1 MTPSAHLVSY
11 RGKSPSVSADAW
23 LAPGVVLVGDVRVE
37 AGASIWFGT
46 VVRAEDGAVVIEQ
59 DANIQDGCVLHA
71 DQGHVLTVG
80 ANTSVGHRAVL
91 HGCTVGRDALV
102 GMGAVVLNDAVIGA
116 GAMLAAGGV
125 VLEGTHIPDGGLAA
139 GVPAKVRRELST
151 EEREQVRQNG
161 RIYTGLRDDYAAI
174 LPTTSEQ
181 R

>member
-1 MTPSAHLVSY
+1 MTPPAHLVSY
-11 RGKSPSVSADAW
+11 RGKSPSVSPEAW

-37 AGASIWFGT
+37 AGASVWFGS
-46 VVRAEDGAVVIEQ
+46 VVRVEDGAVVIEQ

-80 ANTSVGHRAVL
+80 ANSSVGHRAVL
-91 HGCTVGRDALV
+91 HGCTIGLDALV

-125 VLEGTHIPDGGLAA
+125 VLEGSQVPDGALAA
-139 GVPAKVRRELST
+139 GVPAKVRRELT
-151 EEREQVRQNG
+151 PEEREQVRQNG
-161 RIYTGLRDDYAAI
+161 RIYAGLRDDYASI
-174 LPTTSEQ
+174 LPTSSQE